1 MGSLGW
7 TEIAII
13 FLAVLILFGAKK
25 IPELAKGL
33 GQGLREFRR
42 ATQEVQR
49 EFENVDDTIDK
60 ANAAEAQAAK
70 TEEEGKAEKE
80 PAG

>member
-42 ATQEVQR
+42 ATTEIQR
-49 EFENVDDTIDK
+49 EFENVDDKIDT
-60 ANAAEAQAAK
+60 ANTAEAEAARKDDEAK
-70 TEEEGKAEKE
+70 TEKE